1 MQIMRLVKIG
11 DVDCPTM
18 QSDKIEIMTS
28 VEYIYQLSICL
39 ETRNDSCTIDTKRIT
54 C

>member
-28 VEYIYQLSICL
+28 VEYISIKHMS
-39 ETRNDSCTIDTKRIT
+39 RN
-54 C
+54 